1 MAQPK
6 VTFKPENTA
15 TRAQAGQ
22 RLLDVA
28 SHVGIDIN
36 NLCGGQGV
44 CGTCRVKVSLGKVQT
59 TGKHLGFLDKK
70 DLEAGYVLA
79 CQTQILEEDVEVWI
93 PPESRIEG
101 EQILTQYDTPFDW
114 TSHSRPSVKYDRRAP
129 AASGM
134 LSYEAPCTLGEPGPE
149 AEGIPGFN
157 PVCRKYH
164 LELPHPTLDDNL
176 SDLDRIYRE
185 LRRVAPELNPQA
197 HFSCLW
203 GLADLLRANDW
214 KVTATVYMRDFGLPL
229 IRALEPGDSSCRNY
243 GVAIDVGTT
252 TIVTQL
258 VDLRTGD
265 AVGVE
270 ASHNRQAHYGE
281 DVISRMI
288 YACGR
293 GGQSSLNEAVITTIN
308 TLMDH
313 LVRGAGIRH
322 EDITCIVAAG
332 NTTMTHLL
340 LDLEPCNIRVAPYI
354 PMANRLPLFH
364 TVELG
369 LRTHSKATLH
379 CLPCVSSY
387 VGGDITAGVLA
398 CGMSEQPEL
407 SALIDVGTNGEI
419 AIGNNEW
426 LVCCSA
432 SAGPAFEG
440 GGIKCGMR
448 ATKGAIEKVS
458 IDGAQVLYQTIGSTK
473 PRGLCGS
480 ALIDTIAELV
490 AEGIIDQSGKFSQ
503 SDHPRVQMTEEGVA
517 FVIAPATETESGDPV
532 VVTEDDIGNLIKS
545 KGAVLAAMKVLMEN
559 LDMSFHDLQRMYVA
573 GGFGAHL
580 DIEKAVFIGL
590 LPDIA
595 RERIQ
600 FIGNSSLAGARL
612 ALLSVDAFKRAED
625 IARRMT
631 YFELSVHPEFMNE
644 FVAALFLP
652 HTQMD
657 LFPSV
662 KEALARRRKH
672 G

>member
-1 MAQPK
+1 MTEPK

-15 TRAQAGQ
+15 TRAQAGE

-44 CGTCRVKVSLGKVQT
+44 CGSCRVRISQGKVQT
-59 TGKHLGFLDKK
+59 TGKHIGFLDKK

-79 CQTQILEEDVEVWI
+79 CQTHILEEDVEVYI
-93 PPESRIEG
+93 PPESRIEE

-114 TSHSRPSVKYDRRAP
+114 TRHSRPSAKYGKRAP
-129 AASGM
+129 TAKGI
-134 LSYEAPCTLGEPGPE
+134 LSYEDPCTLGEPGPE
-149 AEGIPGFN
+149 AENIPGFN
-157 PVCRKYH
+157 PLCRKYY
-164 LELPHPTLDDNL
+164 LELPPPTLEDNL

-185 LRRVAPELNPQA
+185 LHRIDPEINPQA
-197 HFSCLW
+197 HFSCIW
-203 GLADLLRANDW
+203 GLANMLRENDW
-214 KVTATVYMRDFGLPL
+214 KVTTTVYMRDFGLPL

-252 TIVTQL
+252 TIVAQL
-258 VDLRTGD
+258 VDLRSGS

-293 GGQSSLNEAVITTIN
+293 GGQSSLNEAVISTIN
-308 TLMDH
+308 TLIGH
-313 LVRGAGIRH
+313 LVKGAGIRH

-340 LDLEPCNIRVAPYI
+340 LDLEPCNIRIAPYI

-387 VGGDITAGVLA
+387 IGGDITSGVLA
-398 CGMSEQPEL
+398 CGMSENPEL

-419 AIGNNEW
+419 VIGNNEW

-448 ATKGAIEKVS
+448 ATKGAIEKIW
-458 IDGAQVLYQTIGSTK
+458 IDGSQVLYQTIGGTK

-480 ALIDTIAELV
+480 GLIDAIAELV
-490 AEGIIDQSGKFSQ
+490 AEGIIDQSGKFA
-503 SDHPRVQMTEEGVA
+503 DLGHPRVRLTDDGMV
-517 FVIAPATETESGDPV
+517 FVIAAETQTESGDPV

-545 KGAVLAAMKVLMEN
+545 KGAILAAMKVLLEN
-559 LDMSFHDLQRMYVA
+559 LGMSFNDLKKIYVA

-580 DIEKAVFIGL
+580 DIEKSVFLGL

-595 RERIQ
+595 RDRIQ
-600 FIGNSSLAGARL
+600 FIGNSSLAGAKL
-612 ALLSVDAFKRAED
+612 ALLSLEAFQKAED

-657 LFPSV
+657 LFPTVS
-662 KEALARRRKH
+662 EALARRRKN